1 VESAVFR
8 LSKLSDYAVVLLS
21 ELGRAGGGAVRNATG
36 LAAATG
42 IAEPTVA
49 KVLKLLAAGGLVSS
63 QRGAHGGYRLA
74 RPLSAIPIAD
84 VIVAIEGPIALAACV
99 DGHVGACEVECSCP
113 VRGRWD
119 PVNAAI
125 RHALSEITL
134 ADMACPAWALQGP
147 ARLAEPVA

>member
-1 VESAVFR
+1 VFR
-8 LSKLSDYAVVLLS
+8 LSKLSDYAVVVLS
-21 ELGRAGGGAVRNATG
+21 ELGRAQDGAVRTASG

-49 KVLKLLAAGGLVSS
+49 KVLKLLASSGLVSS

-74 RPLSAIPIAD
+74 RPLSAIPISD
-84 VIVAIEGPIALAACV
+84 VIGAIEGPIALTACV
-99 DGHVGACEVECSCP
+99 DGHVGSCEVECSCP

-134 ADMACPAWALQGP
+134 ADMACPAWALSGP
-147 ARLAEPVA
+147 ARVAEPAV

>member
-1 VESAVFR
+1 MFR
-8 LSKLSDYAVVLLS
+8 LSKLSDYAVVVLS
-21 ELGRAGGGAVRNATG
+21 ELGRAHDGAIRTASG

-49 KVLKLLAAGGLVSS
+49 KVLKLLAAGRLVSS

-74 RPLSAIPIAD
+74 RPLAAIPIAD
-84 VIVAIEGPIALAACV
+84 VIAVLEGPIALTACV
-99 DGHVGACEVECSCP
+99 DGQVGGCEVECSCP

-119 PVNAAI
+119 PVNEAI
-125 RHALSEITL
+125 RRALSEITL
-134 ADMACPAWALQGP
+134 ADMACPAWGLPGP